1 METITVREHAR
12 LTAGPVAHVD
22 LDQASIPAS
31 AFDWLCRQ
39 AALHR
44 GGSAALLHLEDQRW
58 LKLDN
63 YVGVIETPCGTRIEI
78 LPKHT
83 RSMVDASSARAVL
96 VKMLCRCLNLPVR
109 DAGPAAL
116 LTFNA
121 PINEWI
127 IGQFLRE
134 LDMLVRRGL
143 RFDYH
148 PLEEEVR
155 FLRGRLQVAQQLR
168 QPAGRAHCF
177 KVEHHVFDA
186 DRAENR
192 LLCSALDKVARLAR
206 DAGNWRLAHEL
217 AHQLTAIPRSSDV
230 AGDFRRWKGDR
241 LMGHYRVIR
250 NWCELILGDQTPLSA
265 LGTWTG
271 RSLLFPMERVYERFV
286 EVCLRER
293 LPASATVRPQASG
306 QWLCHTVTRRLFQLR
321 PDFVVEHAGE
331 RHVVDAKWK
340 LLDAADIQHNY
351 GLSQADF
358 YQLFAYG
365 QRYLAGQGRMALM
378 YPCTADFN
386 EPLPTFHFDGRLS
399 LDVLPLDLLSGCWQ
413 GGSLPSSTEPTR
425 MPQ

>member
-12 LTAGPVAHVD
+12 LTAGALANVS

-39 AALHR
+39 TQQHR
-44 GGSAALLHLEDQRW
+44 AGGAPLLHLEDRHW

-83 RSMVDASSARAVL
+83 RSMVDAASARAVL
-96 VKMLCRCLNLPVR
+96 VKMLCRCLSLPVR

-116 LTFNA
+116 RTFDA
-121 PINEWI
+121 PVSEWI

-134 LDMLVRRGL
+134 LDTLVRRGL

-148 PLEEEVR
+148 PVEEEVR
-155 FLRGRLQVAQQLR
+155 FLRGRLQVVRQLR

-177 KVEHHVFDA
+177 QVEHHVFDA

-192 LLCSALDKVARLAR
+192 LLCTALDKAARLTR
-206 DAGNWRLAHEL
+206 DAGNWRLGHEL
-217 AHQLTAIPRSSDV
+217 AHQLAGVPRSGDI
-230 AGDFRRWKGDR
+230 AGDFRRWSDDR

-250 NWCELILGDQTPLSA
+250 SWCELILGDQTPLSV

-286 EVCLRER
+286 ETCLRAR
-293 LPASATVRPQASG
+293 LPPGARVRAQASN
-306 QWLCHTVTRRLFQLR
+306 QWLCHTATRRLFQLR
-321 PDFVVEHAGE
+321 PDFMIEHAGE

-340 LLDAADIQHNY
+340 LLDAADIAHNH
-351 GLSQADF
+351 GLSQSDF

-365 QRYLAGQGRMALM
+365 QRYLAGQGRMALI
-378 YPCTADFN
+378 YPRTADFS
-386 EPLPTFHFDGRLS
+386 EPLPTFHFDDRLS
-399 LDVLPLDLLSGCWQ
+399 LDVLPLDLVAGCWP
-413 GGSLPSSTEPTR
+413 GGCLPSAGR
-425 MPQ
+425 